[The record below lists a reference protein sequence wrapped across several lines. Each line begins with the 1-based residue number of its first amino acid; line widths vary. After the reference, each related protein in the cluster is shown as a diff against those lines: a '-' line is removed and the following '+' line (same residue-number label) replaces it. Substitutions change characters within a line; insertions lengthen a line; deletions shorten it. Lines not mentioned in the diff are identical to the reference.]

1 MQPDAVELGP
11 LRGPLERS
19 RHHVGVDGL
28 TITAVHD
35 EPGVGPRLAA
45 DQASLGLLGAVP
57 TSAAIVTGGIEISR
71 RACGVFPSRTRT
83 TAPST
88 SLHRSRR
95 ISDRR
100 IPVVAARTSPTVQ
113 GPSAASEE
121 SRRARRSGDTEL
133 APPFAWRGD
142 SGRRVHLE
150 QLPADGL
157 SERLGGDTVCL
168 DGRGR
173 AGAALPHVIERGLQV
188 VRSERRELHA
198 SAARDQLQSRQSF
211 VSRPRRRA
219 DTTAHVLQ
227 PALQVGRECLGSRER
242 DGSLVD
248 FSQERRERSLSVAPR
263 ATHGTGD
270 ADPTPGVGRACRGLD
285 PAERRE
291 PPFSVQRDMAAYPV
305 LRLRGLASVA
315 VATATTATAAPTVG
329 CGRAVLTAASAAT
342 RRERVGLRDHA
353 GDAQSADHD
362 RGRERESAHP

>member
-1 MQPDAVELGP
+1 M
-11 LRGPLERS
+11 
-19 RHHVGVDGL
+19 
-28 TITAVHD
+28 
-35 EPGVGPRLAA
+35 
-45 DQASLGLLGAVP
+45 
-57 TSAAIVTGGIEISR
+57 
-71 RACGVFPSRTRT
+71 
-83 TAPST
+83 
-88 SLHRSRR
+88 
-95 ISDRR
+95 
-100 IPVVAARTSPTVQ
+100 
-113 GPSAASEE
+113 
-121 SRRARRSGDTEL
+121 
-133 APPFAWRGD
+133 
-142 SGRRVHLE
+142 
-150 QLPADGL
+150 
-157 SERLGGDTVCL
+157 CL

-219 DTTAHVLQ
+219 DTTAHELQ

-263 ATHGTGD
+263 AAHGTGD

-315 VATATTATAAPTVG
+315 VATATTATTAAPTVG